1 MLTIKTVE
9 NGSIGNELKL
19 KSGDILL
26 SFDEIEV
33 VDELDYLF
41 YNDKTEFTMQV
52 QRKKKIFD
60 FEIEKDEDESL
71 GLDFVEELTTRTCHN
86 KCIFCFVDQM
96 PKGFRETLYCKDDDY
111 RFSFISGNYITL
123 TNDTPKDLQ
132 RIMRLK
138 LSPLYVSVH
147 ATEKNLRIAMLKNKF
162 AGDIMEQLRQL
173 TAAGIDIHTQVV
185 LCKNIN
191 DGEHLQKTM
200 EDLFSLYPKVK
211 SLAIVPVGL
220 TKYRDNLAEIEPS
233 DKEFA
238 EKVIDQVTRFSGKAF
253 IRTGER
259 FVFCSDEFYCL
270 ANREVPS
277 GAFYGDYP
285 QIENGVGLIRKFV
298 DEFDNARRFDKVFS
312 DKKTLIITGKSFYP
326 TMKKLVE
333 SVSCPHKVQ
342 MIENTLFGETVTVA
356 GLLTAKVILNQIN
369 LDKIDRILLPQNVL
383 REFKN
388 EFLDDITLEQFKQKT
403 QKEVVICENDGAKFY
418 ENL

>member
-238 EKVIDQVTRFSGKAF
+238 EKVIDQVTRFSSK
-253 IRTGER
+253 
-259 FVFCSDEFYCL
+259 
-270 ANREVPS
+270 
-277 GAFYGDYP
+277 
-285 QIENGVGLIRKFV
+285 
-298 DEFDNARRFDKVFS
+298 
-312 DKKTLIITGKSFYP
+312 
-326 TMKKLVE
+326 
-333 SVSCPHKVQ
+333 
-342 MIENTLFGETVTVA
+342 
-356 GLLTAKVILNQIN
+356 
-369 LDKIDRILLPQNVL
+369 
-383 REFKN
+383 
-388 EFLDDITLEQFKQKT
+388 
-403 QKEVVICENDGAKFY
+403 
-418 ENL
+418 